1 MDTQPYIQVTFDDH
15 IQLRSDDRPRPLA
28 SSVPNIGT
36 WERMASLAAGVG
48 VLTLGARRGGHVGRM
63 FTTAGAGLVARGLTG
78 YCPGH
83 AMARHRRRQRDT
95 RLALGG
101 RRGTFVRESV
111 TVKAPADALYALWR
125 DPANLQG
132 IIPPVE
138 SVERLDDVRA
148 RWVTR
153 GSGGV
158 VTQWNAEIIND
169 VPGHIIGWRSFAGA
183 DVAHAG
189 SVKFRPRLSDET
201 EVTVTLQCE
210 VPAGRIGLTVA
221 RIFGGSPSAWVRS
234 GLRRWKQLLETG
246 ELPTVDGQ
254 PAGRRSRLFRAVQE
268 VA

>member
-1 MDTQPYIQVTFDDH
+1 M
-15 IQLRSDDRPRPLA
+15 
-28 SSVPNIGT
+28 
-36 WERMASLAAGVG
+36 
-48 VLTLGARRGGHVGRM
+48 
-63 FTTAGAGLVARGLTG
+63 
-78 YCPGH
+78 
-83 AMARHRRRQRDT
+83 
-95 RLALGG
+95 
-101 RRGTFVRESV
+101 
-111 TVKAPADALYALWR
+111 WR

-158 VTQWNAEIIND
+158 ITQWNAQVIND
-169 VPGHIIGWRSFAGA
+169 VPGRIIGWRSFAGA

-189 SVKFRPRLSDET
+189 SVTFRPRLSDET

-210 VPAGRIGLTVA
+210 VPAGRVGLAVA

>member
-15 IQLRSDDRPRPLA
+15 LQLRSNDRPRPLA
-28 SSVPNIGT
+28 DGVPNIGT
-36 WERMASLAAGVG
+36 WERVASLAAGVG
-48 VLTLGARRGGHVGRM
+48 VLALGARRGGRVGRM
-63 FTTAGAGLVARGLTG
+63 FTTAGGGLMARGLTG

-83 AMARHRRRQRDT
+83 ALARHRRRQRDT

-101 RRGTFVRESV
+101 RRGAFVREGV
-111 TVKAPADALYALWR
+111 VVKAPADALYALWH
-125 DPANLQG
+125 DPTNLQG

-158 VTQWNAEIIND
+158 LTEWNAEIIND
-169 VPGHIIGWRSFAGA
+169 VPGRIIGWRSFPGA

-189 SVKFRPRLSDET
+189 SVTFRPRLPDET

-210 VPAGRIGLTVA
+210 VPAGRVGLTLT
-221 RIFGGSPSAWVRS
+221 RIFGGSPSERVRTA
-234 GLRRWKQLLETG
+234 LRRWKQLLETG
-246 ELPTVDGQ
+246 ELPTVEGQ
-254 PAGRRSRLFRAVQE
+254 PAGKRSRLFRAVQE

>member
-1 MDTQPYIQVTFDDH
+1 MNTQPHNLLTFDD
-15 IQLRSDDRPRPLA
+15 RRRPWTGGR
-28 SSVPNIGT
+28 PNIGT
-36 WERMASLAAGVG
+36 WDRLASLAAGAG
-48 VLTLGARRGGHVGRM
+48 VLALGARRGGRAGRV
-63 FTTAGAGLVARGLTG
+63 FGTAGAGLVARGLTG

-101 RRGTFVRESV
+101 RRGAFVRESV
-111 TVKAPADALYALWR
+111 TVTVPADALYALWR

-138 SVERLDDVRA
+138 SVERLDSVRA

-158 VTQWNAEIIND
+158 LTQWNAEVIND
-169 VPGHIIGWRSFAGA
+169 VPGRIIGWRSFAGA

-189 SVKFRPRLSDET
+189 SVAFRPRLPGET

-210 VPAGRIGLTVA
+210 VPGGRLGLTVA
-221 RIFGGSPSAWVRS
+221 RILGGSPRTKVRNA
-234 GLRRWKQLLETG
+234 LRRWKQLLETG
-246 ELPTVDGQ
+246 ELPTIQGQ
-254 PAGRRSRLFRAVQE
+254 PAGRRSLFFRAVQE
-268 VA
+268 VV

>member
-1 MDTQPYIQVTFDDH
+1 MMDTQPYIEA
-15 IQLRSDDRPRPLA
+15 RADDRLQPLA
-28 SSVPNIGT
+28 DDVPNIGT

-48 VLTLGARRGGHVGRM
+48 MLALGARRGGYVGRIVS
-63 FTTAGAGLVARGLTG
+63 TAGAGLAARGISG

-101 RRGTFVRESV
+101 RRGVFVREAV
-111 TVKAPADALYALWR
+111 TVKAPSDALYALWR

-148 RWVTR
+148 RWTTR

-158 VTQWNAEIIND
+158 VTEWNAEVIND
-169 VPGHIIGWRSFAGA
+169 VPGRVIGWRSFPGA

-189 SVKFRPRLSDET
+189 SVTFRPRLPDET
-201 EVTVTLQCE
+201 EVTVTMQCE
-210 VPAGRIGLTVA
+210 VPAGRVGLTLA
-221 RIFGGSPSAWVRS
+221 RIFGGSPHARVRS
-234 GLRRWKQLLETG
+234 ALRRWKHLLEAG
-246 ELPTVDGQ
+246 ELPTV
-254 PAGRRSRLFRAVQE
+254 
-268 VA
+268 